1 MLFSTIGN
9 GFKSDKLPP
18 IRNSEFPNN
27 SFKSLSPILLFLYC
41 VKTPFSV
48 LNHNSP
54 TISHIYH
61 HRFGNPNNKLVIPAF
76 NFKVYSMFTLH
87 AIAYLVEQS
96 IIACA
101 TSRMVKKN
109 YPFPDFRIE

>member
-27 SFKSLSPILLFLYC
+27 SFMSLSPILLFLYC

-48 LNHNSP
+48 LNHYSP
-54 TISHIYH
+54 KVSHIH
-61 HRFGNPNNKLVIPAF
+61 HYGFRNPNSKCATLTF
-76 NFKVYSMFTLH
+76 NFKIYPMLKFHTF
-87 AIAYLVEQS
+87 AYLMKQP
-96 IIACA
+96 IIARA
-101 TSRMVKKN
+101 AFRMVKES
-109 YPFPDFRIE
+109 YPFPDFRIK